1 MMQQSGRYKDVI
13 NRGSRYIDLS
23 FEYHVAALSLWNSIV
38 DSPYLY
44 NPCMFL
50 ARQTIE
56 LLLKGL
62 IYRECGNVVGAKIG
76 SGKEKRS
83 IDNTHNLPALWDYY
97 VHNMQS
103 RLLPSPDDVGK
114 IGKAIKQFAKR
125 DIDSTKYR
133 YPETKKPSKN
143 LKLEPIRIDR
153 TPAAFPELGNTPPI
167 VVSSQSNKIGIVTSG
182 ATDLKHGYEVFEL
195 IEMLFQMAEA

>member
-1 MMQQSGRYKDVI
+1 MKQYGRDEDVI
-13 NRGSRYIDLS
+13 NRGSRYMDLS
-23 FEYHVAALSLWNSIV
+23 FEYHVAALSLWNSIA

-62 IYRECGNVVGAKIG
+62 IYRECGNIVGAKIG

-83 IDNTHNLPALWDYY
+83 IDNTHNLLALWDYY
-97 VHNMQS
+97 VQNMQP
-103 RLLPSPDDVGK
+103 RLLPSSDDVGR

-125 DIDSTKYR
+125 DNDSTKYR
-133 YPETKKPSKN
+133 YPETKNPKTFLN
-143 LKLEPIRIDR
+143 LEPIRINH
-153 TPAAFPELGNTPPI
+153 TPTAFPELGNTPPI
-167 VVSSQSNKIGIVTSG
+167 LVSSQSNKVGIVTSG
-182 ATDLKHGYEVFEL
+182 ATDLKRGYEVFEL
-195 IEMLFQMAEA
+195 IEMLFQMAEV

>member
-1 MMQQSGRYKDVI
+1 MNTEHKNNRKERYHMY
-13 NRGSRYIDLS
+13 RDLA
-23 FEYHVAALSLWNSIV
+23 FQYHVAALSLWVSIV
-38 DSPYLY
+38 ESPYLY

-50 ARQTIE
+50 GRHTIE

-62 IYRECGNVVGAKIG
+62 IYHDCGDIAGVKIG
-76 SGKEKRS
+76 AGKKKRS
-83 IDNTHNLPALWDYY
+83 IDNTHDLSALWDYY
-97 VHNMQS
+97 VRNMQP

-133 YPETKKPSKN
+133 YPETKNPSKN

-153 TPAAFPELGNTPPI
+153 TPKAFPELGNTPPI
-167 VVSSQSNKIGIVTSG
+167 VVSSQSNKVGIVTSG
-182 ATDLKHGYEVFEL
+182 ATDLKRGNEVFEL
-195 IEMLFQMAEA
+195 IEMLFQMAEV